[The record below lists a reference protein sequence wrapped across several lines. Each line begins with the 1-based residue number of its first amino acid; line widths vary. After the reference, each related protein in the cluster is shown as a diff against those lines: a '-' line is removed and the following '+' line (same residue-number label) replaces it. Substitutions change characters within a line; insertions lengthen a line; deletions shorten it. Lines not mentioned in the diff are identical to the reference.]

1 MVKKSVILVF
11 LFFLFTLPVHASKWT
26 INELVENADMLDG
39 VVVTIEAEA
48 IGEVME
54 RGEFAWV
61 NINDGTNAIGVY
73 VPIAEAKKIA
83 FFGDY
88 QHTGDTIRFSAIF
101 HNACYEHG
109 GEMDLHASSITI
121 VEVGSL
127 RIHPI
132 DSLKVIVF
140 GFLAFLTLGIGVYF
154 YHTVK
159 PKRVHGHQ
167 SEEETE

>member
-1 MVKKSVILVF
+1 MVKKSLILVL
-11 LFFLFTLPVHASKWT
+11 LFMVFALPIHASSWS

-48 IGEVME
+48 IGEVLE

-73 VPIAEAKKIA
+73 VPIDEAKKIA
-83 FFGDY
+83 YFGDY
-88 QHTGDTIRFSAIF
+88 QHTGDTLRFSAVF
-101 HNACYEHG
+101 HNACVEHG

-121 VEVGSL
+121 VNVGSL
-127 RIHPI
+127 RNHPI

-140 GFLAFLTLGIGVYF
+140 GFLAFLTLAIGVYF

-167 SEEETE
+167 SEDETE

>member
-1 MVKKSVILVF
+1 MVKKSLILVL
-11 LFFLFTLPVHASKWT
+11 LFMVFSLPVHASSWS

-48 IGEVME
+48 IGEVLE
-54 RGEFAWV
+54 RGDNAWV
-61 NINDGTNAIGVY
+61 NINDKSNAIGVY
-73 VPIAEAKKIA
+73 VPIEEARKIK

-88 QHTGDTIRFSAIF
+88 KHTGDTIRFSAVF
-101 HNACYEHG
+101 HNACVEHG
-109 GEMDLHASSITI
+109 GEMDLHASTITI
-121 VEVGSL
+121 VKTGSPTN
-127 RIHPI
+127 HPI
-132 DSLKVIVF
+132 DALKLIIF

-167 SEEETE
+167 SEDETE

>member
-1 MVKKSVILVF
+1 MVKKSLILVL
-11 LFFLFTLPVHASKWT
+11 LFMVFALPVHASSWS

-48 IGEVME
+48 IGEVLE

-61 NINDGTNAIGVY
+61 NINDKTNAIGVY
-73 VPIAEAKKIA
+73 VPIEEAKKIK

-88 QHTGDTIRFSAIF
+88 KHTGDTVRFSAVF
-101 HNACYEHG
+101 HNACVEHG
-109 GEMDLHASSITI
+109 GEMDLHATSITI
-121 VEVGSL
+121 VKTGSSTD
-127 RIHPI
+127 HPI
-132 DSLKVIVF
+132 EALKLIVF

-167 SEEETE
+167 SEDETE

>member
-11 LFFLFTLPVHASKWT
+11 LFILFTLPVHASKWT
-26 INELVENADMLDG
+26 INELVENADLLDG

-48 IGEVME
+48 IGEAME

-73 VPIAEAKKIA
+73 VPLDEAKKINY
-83 FFGDY
+83 FGNY
-88 QHTGDTIRFSAIF
+88 HHTGDTIRISAIF
-101 HNACYEHG
+101 YNACVEHG

-121 VEVGSL
+121 VKAGSVTQ
-127 RIHPI
+127 HPI

-167 SEEETE
+167 SEDETE